1 MLPKKKR
8 LTTKEFSRFFASG
21 RRIHGTFI
29 QLIYAPHDE
38 FHGAAVV
45 GKKVEK
51 GAVRRNKVRRRIYD
65 ALYRI
70 HRAKGLA
77 GVHILIAK
85 PAAAKAGFAAL
96 AEDVRTIIAKAHS

>member
-21 RRIHGTFI
+21 RRVHGSLV
-29 QLIYAPHDE
+29 QLIHAPHEE

-45 GKKVEK
+45 GKKVFK
-51 GAVRRNKVRRRIYD
+51 SAVKRNKVRRRMYD

-70 HRAKGLA
+70 HRRDGLC
-77 GVHILIAK
+77 GVYILIAK
-85 PAAAKAGFAAL
+85 PIAAQAGFAAI
-96 AEDVRTIIAKAHS
+96 AEDVERVLARTRT